1 LVTTPFLVCSGL
13 ASSRRQDN
21 ADNKAIEGKCFSED
35 ENENHSN
42 KKFWLLCIG
51 SAKQT
56 HLLKGG
62 HKLTETTMRF
72 AKSVYVYF
80 TIRSNPTKTSSKGTQ
95 KF

>member
-1 LVTTPFLVCSGL
+1 MPSSHYYPVDKKVVKEYLVTAPFLVCSGL

-21 ADNKAIEGKCFSED
+21 ADNEAIEGKCFSED

-62 HKLTETTMRF
+62 T
-72 AKSVYVYF
+72 
-80 TIRSNPTKTSSKGTQ
+80 N
-95 KF
+95 